1 MLLHFRQIQAEAPQH
16 LTMVL
21 SYLRENDASI
31 MKTPYDLGKFEDW
44 QLKKINRCRI
54 YLQAITISDISTACG
69 TTINQTRIS
78 RLPTRVEFLGYN

>member
-31 MKTPYDLGKFEDW
+31 MKTPYDLGKFED
-44 QLKKINRCRI
+44 
-54 YLQAITISDISTACG
+54 
-69 TTINQTRIS
+69 
-78 RLPTRVEFLGYN
+78 